1 MITSILNLW
10 ELQGDFKV
18 GGGSSNFLSF
28 KDRDLK
34 FGDNVHVWI
43 LNQRFFIRQV
53 SSPPP
58 QHKIGLTICLSFPGA
73 ATLHLTGLED
83 VKVVA
88 SEQSDIEADDISV
101 R

>member
-1 MITSILNLW
+1 MFI
-10 ELQGDFKV
+10 
-18 GGGSSNFLSF
+18 FLS
-28 KDRDLK
+28 KC
-34 FGDNVHVWI
+34 
-43 LNQRFFIRQV
+43 
-53 SSPPP
+53 
-58 QHKIGLTICLSFPGA
+58 LTICLSFSGA